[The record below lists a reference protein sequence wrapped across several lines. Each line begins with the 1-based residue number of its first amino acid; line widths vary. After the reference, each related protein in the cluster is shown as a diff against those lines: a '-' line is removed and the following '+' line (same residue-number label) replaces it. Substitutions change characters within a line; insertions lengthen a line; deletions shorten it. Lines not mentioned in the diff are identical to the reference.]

1 MPDDALDFPQ
11 VSLHRQGNGDGS
23 GNGQAG
29 FGTSTF
35 ELFFDLV
42 FVFAIT
48 QVSHLLIDDL
58 TWAGALH
65 ATIAF
70 LVVWWAWQYT
80 AWVTNELDPDVIP
93 VRLLLIL
100 LMLASLLLAIAIPG
114 AFTDRGLL
122 FAGMYVFI
130 QVSRHTYLTFAAAGP
145 GSIER
150 TRAGHIL
157 AWFAFAGVFW
167 IAGGLLD
174 GDARLMAWLVALL
187 IDFGAP
193 RAGFW
198 LPSKGSLPMDSWS
211 VASSHFAERFQAFAI
226 IALGETV
233 ALTGATAAG
242 LDLTAGV
249 VTGIVAA
256 FAGTV
261 ALWWLY
267 FNSVAT
273 VFADLL
279 ERAGERTTV
288 ARDLFT
294 YGHIPIIAG
303 IILCAVGN
311 DLVIHYGPG
320 VSDTALATVLVAGP
334 VLYLLAYVP
343 ARWQV
348 DRSLPRWRV
357 GGAAG
362 CVAAGVVVLAAGWSV
377 LALGILL
384 TLVLVA
390 VVAGEYRL
398 PLDVLR
404 RGRDE

>member
-1 MPDDALDFPQ
+1 MTARFFPVSTRRPQ
-11 VSLHRQGNGDGS
+11 VDDERG
-23 GNGQAG
+23 AG
-29 FGTSTF
+29 FGTTSF

-58 TWAGALH
+58 GWTGALH
-65 ATIAF
+65 AAIAF

-80 AWVTNELDPDVIP
+80 AWVTNELDPDVVP

-100 LMLASLLLAIAIPG
+100 LMLASLLLAIAIPD
-114 AFTDRGLL
+114 AFDDHGLL
-122 FAGMYVFI
+122 FAGTYVFI
-130 QVSRHTYLTFAAAGP
+130 QVARHIYLTFAAAGP

-150 TRAGHIL
+150 KRAGHIL
-157 AWFAFAGVFW
+157 AWFVFAGVFW

-174 GDARLMAWLVALL
+174 GDARLAVWLVALL

-193 RAGFW
+193 QAGYW
-198 LPSKGSLPMDSWS
+198 LPSRGALPMDSWE

-242 LDLTAGV
+242 LGLTAGV
-249 VTGIVAA
+249 VAGTVAA

-311 DLVIHYGPG
+311 DLVIHYGPDI
-320 VSDTALATVLVAGP
+320 SDTARTAVLVAGP

-348 DRSLPRWRV
+348 DRTLPRWRV

-362 CVAAGVVVLAAGWSV
+362 CVAVGLAAGLAGWSV
-377 LALGILL
+377 LALGMLL

-390 VVAGEYRL
+390 VVAGEFRL
-398 PLDVLR
+398 PLTVL
-404 RGRDE
+404 GRERNR